1 MKHRQPRRTDW
12 RKKPAKRKIKL
23 WQRPEFNIDTRVT
36 NGNFKMYINGVELLS
51 LTMKSSVKRGVN
63 TIAVDKDG
71 NVYADYTRPFVF
83 ADPKRLITFIN
94 PAFDARHYI

>member
-1 MKHRQPRRTDW
+1 MKHRQPRRADW

-23 WQRPEFNIDTRVT
+23 WQRPEFNID
-36 NGNFKMYINGVELLS
+36 FKMYINGVELLS

-94 PAFDARHYI
+94 PAFDA

>member
-1 MKHRQPRRTDW
+1 MKHRQQRRADW

-51 LTMKSSVKRGVN
+51 LKMKSSVKRGVN

-71 NVYADYTRPFVF
+71 NVYVDYARPFVF
-83 ADPKRLITFIN
+83 ADPKRLITFTD
-94 PAFDARHYI
+94 PAFDA

>member
-1 MKHRQPRRTDW
+1 MKHRQPRRSDW

-63 TIAVDKDG
+63 AIAVDKDG
-71 NVYADYTRPFVF
+71 NVYVDY
-83 ADPKRLITFIN
+83 ADPKRLITFTD
-94 PAFDARHYI
+94 PAFDA